1 VKIVILGAGQ
11 VGSTLAESLVSEQN
25 DITLVDQHPARL
37 KDLQDKLD
45 LRTVVGS
52 ASHPATLVDA
62 GIEDADMLIAV
73 TQSDETNLVA
83 CKVAANLFNTP
94 TRIAR
99 VRSRSILARP
109 ELLTDEG
116 FAVDYAIS
124 PEDIVTEYITRLI
137 EFPEALQVLR
147 FADGR
152 VTMVAVRAVDGGPL
166 VGHPLKDLRLHLSS
180 VDARVV
186 AIFRGDQAIIPDGET
201 VVRAG
206 DEVFCIADTEH
217 IRQVMRELRKMDK
230 PVRRVMIAGGGNIGL
245 RLARAL
251 EGDYQVKILEFSKA
265 RAELIASQLNSAL
278 VLHGDATDEELLE
291 SENIGEMD
299 LFLSLT
305 NDDENNIMA
314 ALLAKRLGARRVVA
328 LINRRS
334 YADLM
339 QGGQIDIAISPAQAT
354 IGKLLQH
361 IRRGDVVAVHSLRR
375 GAAEALELVAHGD
388 EKTCKVI
395 GKKVEE
401 IQLPRGATIGAVVRR
416 LAPPEVERLSD
427 PAAKAREA
435 KVIMAHHDTVICTD
449 DHVIMFV
456 ANKRMI
462 PKVEKLFQVGF
473 GFV

>member
-1 VKIVILGAGQ
+1 MKIVILGAGQ

-25 DITLVDQHPARL
+25 DITVVDLEPNRL
-37 KDLQDKLD
+37 ADLQDRFD
-45 LRTVVGS
+45 LRTVLGS
-52 ASHPATLVDA
+52 AAHPRTLVEA

-83 CKVAANLFNTP
+83 CKVSANLFNVP
-94 TRIAR
+94 TKIAR
-99 VRSRSILARP
+99 IRSRSLLARP
-109 ELLTDEG
+109 ELLQESG
-116 FAVDYAIS
+116 FDVDFAIC
-124 PEDIVTEYITRLI
+124 PEDIVTDYIARLI
-137 EFPEALQVLR
+137 EFPEALQVLE

-152 VTMVAVRAVDGGPL
+152 VTMVAVRAVEGGPL
-166 VGHPLKDLRLHLSS
+166 VGHPLRDLRQHMPK

-186 AIFRGDQAIIPDGET
+186 AIFRGEQALFPDGDT

-217 IRQVMRELRKMDK
+217 IREVMRELRKMDK

-245 RLARAL
+245 RLALAL
-251 EGDYQVKILEFSKA
+251 EKGYQVKIIEFNKQ
-265 RAELIASQLNSAL
+265 RAEVIADQLGTTL
-278 VLHGDATDEELLE
+278 VLTGDATDEELLE

-305 NDDENNIMA
+305 NDDENNIMS
-314 ALLAKRLGARRVVA
+314 ALLAKRMGARRVVA

-339 QGGQIDIAISPAQAT
+339 QGGQIDVAISPAQAT
-354 IGKLLQH
+354 IGTLLAR

-395 GKKVEE
+395 GKKVED
-401 IQLPRGATIGAVVRR
+401 IPLPRGAAISAIVRALSFPKMEAVSD
-416 LAPPEVERLSD
+416 LA
-427 PAAKAREA
+427 ARER
-435 KVIMAHHDTVICTD
+435 KSEVIMAHHDTVIMPD
-449 DHVIMFV
+449 DHVIVFV

-473 GFV
+473 SFI